1 MNKLFCFTLL
11 KVVLSYKYYYVYILA
26 GSEVKSIVE
35 NGFYK

>member
-1 MNKLFCFTLL
+1 MNKFFCFALL
-11 KVVLSYKYYYVYILA
+11 KVVLSYKYYYGSILE